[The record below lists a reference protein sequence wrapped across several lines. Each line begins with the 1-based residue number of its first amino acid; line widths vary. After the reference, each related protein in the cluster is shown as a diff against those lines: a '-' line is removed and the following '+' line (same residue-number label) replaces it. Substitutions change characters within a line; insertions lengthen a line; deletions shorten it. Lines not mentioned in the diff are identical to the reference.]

1 VAPDASQAAIRDAYR
16 RAARAHHPDRHG
28 PAASNR
34 MADVNHAWQVLGDA
48 DRRRAYDLSLR
59 EPVVAAGTSSAAASS
74 PGSAE
79 PAFNPLAR
87 YQDPPRFP
95 WRLMGVLALI
105 GAAFVVLGVATAGSP
120 KPPTVDNILEPGD
133 CVAIQANGDA
143 AERLCSEPHDAVVE
157 LLVSTGEPCPGASEP
172 HRDQQGMGTAC
183 VRRI

>member
-1 VAPDASQAAIRDAYR
+1 
-16 RAARAHHPDRHG
+16 
-28 PAASNR
+28 
-34 MADVNHAWQVLGDA
+34 MAEVNHAWQVLGDA
-48 DRRRAYDLSLR
+48 SRRQEYDLSLR
-59 EPVVAAGTSSAAASS
+59 EPVAFSGTPSPAASTRPMS
-74 PGSAE
+74 SE

-95 WRLMGVLALI
+95 WKLMGVLALV
-105 GAAFVVLGVATAGSP
+105 GAAFVLLGVATAGNP
-120 KPPTVDNILEPGD
+120 KPPVVDNVLEPGD

-157 LLVSTGEPCPGASEP
+157 LLVSTGETCPGASEA